1 MLVFKHLTFYVF
13 LKKKKRKKEGRKDGR
28 KEGKKEGSLEGRKM
42 GRRKKYVNFPY
53 FNASSI
59 TAKSNT

>member
-13 LKKKKRKKEGRKDGR
+13 LKKKGKKEGRKDGS

-42 GRRKKYVNFPY
+42 GRRKRYVNFPY